1 MKQTTRLLGS
11 LFVAISFLSLFADSS
26 WAQQR
31 RRGPRPD
38 GPPSGERPGG
48 TSGRAAGE
56 GQNETKIKPYDEV
69 ITDKAVSK
77 AGLFL
82 THQVDDKLYYEIVP
96 AKLDKDMLW
105 VTQIEGTQSGFSYGG
120 MPVGDRVVRW
130 ELRDEN
136 VLLRDVKYAIRA
148 EVKGPIAS
156 AVKATSVAPIIKA
169 FPVKAWGK
177 DKAAVIDVTSLFTS
191 DVTEFSPQRVL
202 NSSGMD
208 SSRTF
213 LEEIKAFP
221 TNIET
226 KVLATFRIGGSSD
239 ASTRPSP
246 SERGPRRDPTQSA
259 VTVLLHH
266 SMKLLPEEAMK
277 PRVHDPRV
285 GFFTVGF
292 EDYADDEYHQVE
304 DVRFITRWRLEK
316 KDPEAEV
323 SEPKKPIVFYVGRGV
338 PEKWKPFVK
347 KGIELWQPAFEKAGF
362 KNAIQGKLAPSK
374 HEDPNWDAEDA
385 RISTVRWLPSTTE
398 NAFGPHIHDPRTG
411 EILEADVRIYHNVM
425 KLARDWYFV
434 QASPNDERAQKL
446 PLPDELVGELLTFV
460 VAHEVGHSLGFPHN
474 MKASSAYTVENLRS
488 PEFTKKFGVEAS
500 IMDYGRFNY
509 VAQPGDGAALLPVV
523 GPYDFFAVDWGY
535 RPYQD
540 KEAEEKGLT
549 ALFAK
554 QKDDPM
560 LLFGDA
566 DPSEDPTRQTEDL
579 GADSLEATRLG
590 MANID
595 RVAGYLV
602 EACCKPGEDYD
613 LLSNMYD
620 RLLAQRTRE
629 LIHVTAMVGG
639 FEQINLFYG
648 DAERR
653 YQPINSKRQRQAVQ
667 FLLKHALQAPPKLVD
682 PNITGRLEASGA
694 AERIL
699 DSQRSVLR
707 ALLSDSRIKRMSEHL
722 QRSEDPAKVYSS
734 AQLLEDLRNGIM
746 SELQDAKPSIDLYRR
761 NLQRAYVDLLAEK
774 VKSNSTDSDLPAL
787 ARAELTEMLAKVK
800 GKSPTGDPLTDAHL
814 GQLRASIETAFD
826 TRVVQTTSAPAA
838 TPGSPRRRGGQ

>member
-1 MKQTTRLLGS
+1 MKQTTRVLGGLL
-11 LFVAISFLSLFADSS
+11 VAVSFLSLLADPS

-38 GPPSGERPGG
+38 GPPSGARPGG
-48 TSGRAAGE
+48 AGARPAGE
-56 GQNETKIKPYDEV
+56 GENATKIKPYDEV

-82 THQVDDKLYYEIVP
+82 THRVDDKLYYEIVP

-105 VTQIEGTQSGFSYGG
+105 VTQIEETQSGFSYGG

-130 ELRDEN
+130 ELRDEH

-148 EVKGPIAS
+148 DVKGSIAR

-191 DVTEFSPQRVL
+191 DVTEFSPQRLL
-202 NSSGMD
+202 NASGMD
-208 SSRTF
+208 SSRSF

-226 KVLATFRIGGSSD
+226 KVLATYRLGGGGN
-239 ASTRPSP
+239 ASTTPSR

-266 SMKLLPEEAMK
+266 SMKLLPAVPMK

-285 GFFTVGF
+285 GFFTVSF
-292 EDYADDEYHQVE
+292 EDYADDEFHQVE

-323 SEPKKPIVFYVGRGV
+323 SEPKQPIVFHIGRGV

-347 KGIELWQPAFEKAGF
+347 KGIESWQPAFEKAGF

-374 HEDPNWDAEDA
+374 HEDPDWDAEDA
-385 RISTVRWLPSTTE
+385 RISTIRWLPSTTE

-411 EILEADVRIYHNVM
+411 EILEADVRIYHNVL

-446 PLPDELVGELLTFV
+446 PLPDDLVGELLTFV

-535 RPYQD
+535 RQYPD
-540 KEAEEKGLT
+540 KEAEKKGLA

-602 EACCKPGEDYD
+602 EACCQPGEDYD

-620 RLLAQRTRE
+620 RLLAQRSRE
-629 LIHVTAMVGG
+629 LIHVTAMIGG

-648 DAERR
+648 DSDRR
-653 YQPINSKRQRQAVQ
+653 YQPINAKRQRQAVQ
-667 FLLKHALQAPPKLVD
+667 FLRSTPC
-682 PNITGRLEASGA
+682 RL
-694 AERIL
+694 
-699 DSQRSVLR
+699 
-707 ALLSDSRIKRMSEHL
+707 
-722 QRSEDPAKVYSS
+722 
-734 AQLLEDLRNGIM
+734 
-746 SELQDAKPSIDLYRR
+746 RR
-761 NLQRAYVDLLAEK
+761 NWSIPISPNAWKPTAQQHE
-774 VKSNSTDSDLPAL
+774 SWPA
-787 ARAELTEMLAKVK
+787 
-800 GKSPTGDPLTDAHL
+800 
-814 GQLRASIETAFD
+814 
-826 TRVVQTTSAPAA
+826 
-838 TPGSPRRRGGQ
+838 RGRCCVRC